1 MGTFSTYFM
10 CTAAIFAD
18 NSAYRGTAS
27 RQAGP
32 AAAETRPKPHGKGV
46 SGMHDNVERFLKTKF
61 YLY

>member
-1 MGTFSTYFM
+1 M

-46 SGMHDNVERFLKTKF
+46 SSMHDNVERFLKTKF